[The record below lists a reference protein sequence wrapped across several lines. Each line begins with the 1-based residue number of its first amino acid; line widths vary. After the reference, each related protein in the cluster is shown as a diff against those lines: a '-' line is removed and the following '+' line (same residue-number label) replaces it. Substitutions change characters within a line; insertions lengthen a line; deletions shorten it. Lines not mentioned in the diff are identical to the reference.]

1 MTPDQAENA
10 LIAFVI
16 VLAALCLMCGVAWA
30 GCGIN
35 EREEI
40 TSGDPLTMNVCA
52 SVTAYCNTGSEY
64 VKCED
69 IPVYELQPEDYQEP
83 PTPAEQWASA
93 VAWRE
98 QGE

>member
-1 MTPDQAENA
+1 MTQEQAENA
-10 LIAFVI
+10 LIALVI
-16 VLAALCLMCGVAWA
+16 VIAVICLMCGVAWA

-52 SVTAYCNTGSEY
+52 SVTAYCDTGSEY

-69 IPVYELQPEDYQEP
+69 IPVFELTEDDYEEP
-83 PTPAEQWASA
+83 PTPEEQWAA
-93 VAWRE
+93 VVEWRGIE
-98 QGE
+98 

>member
-1 MTPDQAENA
+1 MKPIIIFGWFIYLVCFATFASAQEHGKDT
-10 LIAFVI
+10 LTV
-16 VLAALCLMCGVAWA
+16 
-30 GCGIN
+30 
-35 EREEI
+35 EI
-40 TSGDPLTMNVCA
+40 HTSVF
-52 SVTAYCNTGSEY
+52 AYCNTGSEY

-69 IPVYELQPEDYQEP
+69 VPVFPLTEEDYSEP

>member
-16 VLAALCLMCGVAWA
+16 VLAALCLMCGVAFSQEH
-30 GCGIN
+30 GSDTMTV
-35 EREEI
+35 EI
-40 TSGDPLTMNVCA
+40 HA
-52 SVTAYCNTGSEY
+52 SVIAYCNTGSEY

-69 IPVYELQPEDYQEP
+69 IPVFPLTEDDYEEP

-93 VAWRE
+93 VAWRK